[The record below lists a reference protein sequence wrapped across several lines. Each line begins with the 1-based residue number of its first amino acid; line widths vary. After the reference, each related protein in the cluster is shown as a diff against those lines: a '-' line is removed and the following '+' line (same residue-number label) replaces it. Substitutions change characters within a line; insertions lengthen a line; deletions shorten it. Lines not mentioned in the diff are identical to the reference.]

1 MVRATIRDAKG
12 RVVTTADHLISF
24 TVESGPGLIAGVHNG
39 DAKSHEPQIATVRHA
54 YHGLARAV
62 VKVTEDAASASQAD
76 LALLATQIE
85 LNRSNE
91 AAGKIAID
99 YLAGST
105 SSDAYTS
112 IVVTATCSGLAM
124 GSITIPVS
132 TNSSADSVLAVAAA
146 STQLELTFD

>member
-12 RVVTTADHLISF
+12 RVVTTANHLISF

-62 VKVTEDAASASQAD
+62 VKVTVDAASASEAD
-76 LALLATQIE
+76 LELLATQIE

-91 AAGKIAID
+91 AGKIAID